1 LNPKIKKVIDEIKRT
16 KAKILELQTLLP
28 ELERK
33 RIDMEN
39 TEIIKLVRS
48 ADIQPAELPAFLESL
63 KAPKASAFA
72 SAAQHGASHATA
84 TATEDSYALGGEHER
99 DDGGD
104 YDDDEYPDDEDDFS
118 GESQSEN

>member
-1 LNPKIKKVIDEIKRT
+1 LNPKIKKVIDEIDRT

-48 ADIQPAELPAFLESL
+48 ADILPAELPAFIESL
-63 KAPKASAFA
+63 KTPKVPEPVASYRPSPLAPADE
-72 SAAQHGASHATA
+72 Q
-84 TATEDSYALGGEHER
+84 
-99 DDGGD
+99 DDGGE
-104 YDDDEYPDDEDDFS
+104 YDDDDCSDDADNLDVEPLTED
-118 GESQSEN
+118 